1 MARRGAP
8 AHHPDT
14 YARVSTRPV
23 HILYFL
29 LPLIALYEL
38 GSILYLS
45 DSGRNVRE
53 AVSAYLVLG
62 QVFEAFGVFSFH
74 LPAILVVA
82 VLIIWAGFSRDRWAV
97 QWRVLA
103 CMFLES
109 ALWTLPLLV
118 LAMMI
123 APTKAPAPPAVDWAA
138 LDFPALADG
147 ITAMS
152 WQARLTLSVGAGIY
166 EELLFRLVLITAI
179 HFVLHDL
186 MKMRSG
192 TASALAAVATAVL
205 FAVYH
210 RAAFGGGP
218 ISFEAA
224 NWPLL
229 TFYTAAGV
237 YFAALFILRGFGI
250 VVGTHALYDVLVL
263 VVMPG
268 MRAVG

>member
-14 YARVSTRPV
+14 YSRVSTRPV

-45 DSGRNVRE
+45 DSARNVRE

-82 VLIIWAGFSRDRWAV
+82 VLVVWAGFSRDRWAV
-97 QWRVLA
+97 QWRVLV
-103 CMFLES
+103 CMFMES
-109 ALWTLPLLV
+109 AVWTLPLLV
-118 LAMMI
+118 LAMML
-123 APTKAPAPPAVDWAA
+123 APTKAPAAMGLAGMDP
-138 LDFPALADG
+138 PALADG
-147 ITAMS
+147 LAAMS

-186 MKMRSG
+186 AKLRSG
-192 TASALAAVATAVL
+192 TASVLAAIATAVL

-218 ISFEAA
+218 ISLDAA

-229 TFYTAAGV
+229 GFYTAAGLF
-237 YFAALFILRGFGI
+237 FAALFIVRGFGI

-268 MRAVG
+268 MRDVG